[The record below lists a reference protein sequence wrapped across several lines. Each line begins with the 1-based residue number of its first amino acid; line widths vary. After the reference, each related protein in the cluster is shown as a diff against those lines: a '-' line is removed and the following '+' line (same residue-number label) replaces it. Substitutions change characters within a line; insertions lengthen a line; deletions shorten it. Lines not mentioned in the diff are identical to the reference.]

1 MNARRVSNNFS
12 TWQIADTVLSEA
24 LAWLDGGGEIA
35 IFDASNASVARRAR
49 QSAKVSAHAA
59 ATGVP
64 IATVFLETIIES
76 PALLLENMRAKVRA
90 SPDYYGRDEVAAMD
104 DLRRRC
110 TLYERCADR
119 GMTTGSSRDYR
130 GITT

>member
-1 MNARRVSNNFS
+1 MCVRYTVSIARSNSRVPRINYNNS
-12 TWQIADTVLSEA
+12 GRLPPR
-24 LAWLDGGGEIA
+24 G
-35 IFDASNASVARRAR
+35 R